1 MYDFKGAKVSDA
13 VVGVEN
19 RIKDYEG
26 DIIRAKFSI
35 NKAKNQI
42 EGLEKHILY
51 LKGILQTLEE

>member
-1 MYDFKGAKVSDA
+1 MSDA
-13 VVGVEN
+13 IEGVEQ

-51 LKGILQTLEE
+51 LKGILQTLKE